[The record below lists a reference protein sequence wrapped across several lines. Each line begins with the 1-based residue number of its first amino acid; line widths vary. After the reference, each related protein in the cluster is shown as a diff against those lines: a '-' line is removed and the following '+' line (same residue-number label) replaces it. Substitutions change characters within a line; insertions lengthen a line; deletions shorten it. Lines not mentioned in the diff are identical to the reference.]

1 MVSYKRH
8 ILKTISWRV
17 VGTLDTMIL
26 SAIITG
32 SWELGLVIGGI
43 EVITKMVL
51 YFLHERAWYKFSNY
65 GVDKATSKKRVG

>member
-17 VGTLDTMIL
+17 VGTIDTMLL
-26 SAIITG
+26 SWFVTG
-32 SWELGLVIGGI
+32 SWKLGVAIGGI

-51 YFLHERAWYKFSNY
+51 YFLHERVWYKYSNF
-65 GVDKATSKKRVG
+65 GVEKSKQSIKK

>member
-8 ILKTISWRV
+8 ILKTISWRI

-32 SWELGLVIGGI
+32 SWELGLAIGGI

-65 GVDKATSKKRVG
+65 GVDKTTSKKRVG

>member
-8 ILKTISWRV
+8 ILKTISWRI

-51 YFLHERAWYKFSNY
+51 YFLHERAWYKFSKY
-65 GVDKATSKKRVG
+65 GLDKTSHTK